1 MPKVNSAV
9 VGCSSSNYG
18 INKWKKEPCLEHGDK
33 NVVKKQCRNCERPY
47 SLCCFPAEMT
57 KGKERDTWIQALK
70 QENTNTTE
78 CTPKAVIGFVHYIL
92 QMEFQLKQNDCQ
104 PCILITIQKDK
115 KLDPLFS
122 NTRYQRGKLEQKKV
136 KWKLESSTMK

>member
-47 SLCCFPAEMT
+47 SLYCFPAEMP

-70 QENTNTTE
+70 RENTNTTE
-78 CTPKAVIGFVHYIL
+78 CTPKSSDRICSLHFVDGVPTKAKRL
-92 QMEFQLKQNDCQ
+92 
-104 PCILITIQKDK
+104 
-115 KLDPLFS
+115 
-122 NTRYQRGKLEQKKV
+122 
-136 KWKLESSTMK
+136 STMHMDYNTKRQKT